1 MTQGEAKRA
10 ELERKYPE
18 HRGEKGQRVLVL
30 RHRVTALHCG
40 YLSGHSKKDLTQPG
54 KWYFFA
60 PLLLPDPFGPNDE
73 R

>member
-40 YLSGHSKKDLTQPG
+40 
-54 KWYFFA
+54 
-60 PLLLPDPFGPNDE
+60 
-73 R
+73 